1 MVGYPKDVEEV
12 YFGAEGILEHA
23 QAGCCVI
30 DMTTTSPKL
39 STRIYGKAKEKGI
52 FALDAPVSGGDT
64 GAKNGTLSIMA
75 GGDKEA
81 FEKCLPIFQAM
92 GKNIVYEGPAGF
104 GQHTKMANQIAL
116 SGVIASVCEAISYAR
131 EAGLDVQTM
140 LDSISA
146 GAAGSWQMTNMA
158 PRILKG
164 DLNPGF
170 FIKHFIKDMTIAAE
184 EAEGV
189 NLHLEILNDVLC
201 MYKDLADNRNLG
213 DLGTQALIKYYE
225 K

>member
-1 MVGYPKDVEEV
+1 
-12 YFGAEGILEHA
+12 
-23 QAGCCVI
+23 
-30 DMTTTSPKL
+30 
-39 STRIYGKAKEKGI
+39 
-52 FALDAPVSGGDT
+52 
-64 GAKNGTLSIMA
+64 MA